1 MKKQILLI
9 LVLIF
14 NFKLQSQ
21 VGKNYVLMV
30 NATAESDG
38 ITLTWKAQS
47 FSGSYIIYKRDQLSN
62 YNWGTA
68 IATLPSSATSYK
80 DLTATPGKSFDYR
93 IIKTDGTNI
102 LSGGYIY
109 AGNELKEVPYKGG
122 IVLMIDS
129 TYISSLQFEIARLE
143 SDLINEGWNVSKLY
157 IGRKEIVTDV
167 KNKLRNHII
176 NWNKPTTSLLILG
189 HVPVPYSGGFTGDGS
204 NWPPPDGHVEGLGNH
219 TGAWPCDAYYGELDG
234 EWTDSDIIML
244 TGNDPRNHNNQY
256 DGKFDQT
263 KLPSK
268 IELEVGRIDLYNMP
282 AFGLSD
288 VELTKRYLNRNH
300 LWRTGQIQSIERGL
314 IDDNYTGLSLSA
326 TGYNNFSAF
335 FPIDSVYNNKDY
347 FTELR
352 NQNYLWSFGC
362 GGGSY
367 TSCNGIGVTNDFKN
381 DSLKNIFTIMSG
393 SFFGDWDVTNNI
405 LRAPLCKNALA
416 NFWGGIPKWY
426 IHTMALG
433 KHIGYGARESQNNT
447 TFYLNGGF
455 NGSDNKIHIALMGD
469 PTLCNRHLP
478 PTTGLKAISQNKIV
492 KLTWNKSSGNFDGY
506 ALYKLDSSTNTY
518 YRVNNKIITDTFY
531 NDSMN
536 FHTGNYLYVVK
547 TIKKE
552 ITASGSYFN
561 VGAGSMASVSH
572 INSLSNNTYIQLK
585 VYPNPTQGAVTI
597 EGSYKNINL
606 YDMQG
611 RELFFQIQDNQL
623 DIKSLEK
630 GIYIL
635 KIINQYNQEITT
647 PIIKQ

>member
-1 MKKQILLI
+1 MKKILLI
-9 LVLIF
+9 LLLTL
-14 NFKLQSQ
+14 NFKLHSQ

-30 NATAESDG
+30 NALAEPDG
-38 ITLTWKAQS
+38 ITLSWKAQS

-62 YNWGTA
+62 YNWGNA
-68 IATLPSSATSYK
+68 IATLPSTATSYK
-80 DLTATPGKSFDYR
+80 DLTATPGKSYDYR

-102 LSGGYIY
+102 LSGGFIY

-122 IVLMIDS
+122 VVLMIDS
-129 TYISSLQFEIARLE
+129 TYINSLQFEISRLE
-143 SDLINEGWNVSKLY
+143 TDLTNEGWNVNKLY

-167 KNKLRNHII
+167 KNKLRNHIS
-176 NWNKPTTSLLILG
+176 NWNKPTTTILIIG

-204 NWPPPDGHVEGLGNH
+204 NWPPPDGHVEGVGNH

-244 TGNDPRNHNNQY
+244 TGNDSRNHNNQY

-268 IELEVGRIDLYNMP
+268 IELEVGRVDLFNMP

-288 VELTKRYLNRNH
+288 IELTKRYLNRNH
-300 LWRTGQIQSIERGL
+300 LWRTGQIQCIERGL
-314 IDDNYTGLSLSA
+314 IDDNFTGLSLSA

-362 GGGSY
+362 GAGSY
-367 TSCNGIGVTNDFKN
+367 TSCSGIGVTNDFKN

-393 SFFGDWDVTNNI
+393 SFFGDWDVSNNI
-405 LRAPLCKNALA
+405 LRAPLCKNALV

-426 IHTMALG
+426 IHTMAMG
-433 KHIGYGARESQNNT
+433 KHIGYGTKESQNNT

-455 NGSDNKIHIALMGD
+455 NASDNKIHIALMGD

-478 PTTGLKAISQNKIV
+478 PVKGLTSNSQSKIV
-492 KLTWNKSSGNFDGY
+492 KLKWNKSNGIFDGY
-506 ALYKLDSSTNTY
+506 AIYKLDTSNNTY
-518 YRVNNKIITDTFY
+518 YRVNNKIVTDTFY

-536 FHTGNYLYVVK
+536 FHSGNYLYVVK

-552 ITASGSYFN
+552 ITASGSYYN
-561 VGAGSMASVSH
+561 VGAGSMASVAH
-572 INSLSNNTYIQLK
+572 INSLSSLTQSQLK
-585 VYPNPTQGAVTI
+585 VYPNPTQNVINI
-597 EGSYKNINL
+597 EGKYLNINL

-611 RELFFQIQDNQL
+611 REISIIVNNNQIDLKALDN
-623 DIKSLEK
+623 

-635 KIINQYNQEITT
+635 KVVNQFNQEITT